1 MASTCACPLTPSRK
15 PRAAPPLHV
24 SLLGRICA
32 PELTSRT
39 LLWRVQVLV
48 EVTRDADA
56 ATTVLAT
63 SLRQLLELA
72 VESSLQAS
80 QQQLCLVQTLGNLA
94 RLGAAAA
101 GALMAGGA
109 SGCLITVLGQHGDGG
124 VGSGEG
130 TGDSILAVWGAA
142 LEVRHKHA
150 HAWRCVA
157 RPHAAYLNA
166 DLNAYC
172 MFVICC
178 TFVVCIRTSIRI
190 HATWYLYI
198 CDMYARMGCMVC
210 IGVAS
215 ARTGTRMPV

>member
-1 MASTCACPLTPSRK
+1 M
-15 PRAAPPLHV
+15 
-24 SLLGRICA
+24 
-32 PELTSRT
+32 
-39 LLWRVQVLV
+39 

-94 RLGAAAA
+94 RLGAAAT

-124 VGSGEG
+124 DGAGEG
-130 TGDSILAVWGAA
+130 RGDSIPAVRGAA

-150 HAWRCVA
+150 HAWAC
-157 RPHAAYLNA
+157 AAWPNA
-166 DLNAYC
+166 A
-172 MFVICC
+172 
-178 TFVVCIRTSIRI
+178 
-190 HATWYLYI
+190 
-198 CDMYARMGCMVC
+198 
-210 IGVAS
+210 
-215 ARTGTRMPV
+215 

>member
-1 MASTCACPLTPSRK
+1 M
-15 PRAAPPLHV
+15 
-24 SLLGRICA
+24 
-32 PELTSRT
+32 
-39 LLWRVQVLV
+39 
-48 EVTRDADA
+48 EVTRDVDA

-94 RLGAAAA
+94 CLGAAAT

-109 SGCLITVLGQHGDGG
+109 SACLITVLGQHGDGG
-124 VGSGEG
+124 GGSGEG
-130 TGDSILAVWGAA
+130 RGDSMLAVWGAA

-150 HAWRCVA
+150 HAWSCVA
-157 RPHAAYLNA
+157 RPYAAY
-166 DLNAYC
+166 LNAYC

-178 TFVVCIRTSIRI
+178 TFVVCIRTCIRI
-190 HATWYLYI
+190 HAMWYLYL
-198 CDMYARMGCMVC
+198 CDMYVCMGCMVC

>member
-1 MASTCACPLTPSRK
+1 MRVPVDAIKQAP
-15 PRAAPPLHV
+15 AAPPLHV

-39 LLWRVQVLV
+39 LLWRVQVLE

-109 SGCLITVLGQHGDGG
+109 SACLITVLGQHGDGG
-124 VGSGEG
+124 VVPGRARG
-130 TGDSILAVWGAA
+130 TAS
-142 LEVRHKHA
+142 
-150 HAWRCVA
+150 WRCGA
-157 RPHAAYLNA
+157 RRWRL
-166 DLNAYC
+166 D
-172 MFVICC
+172 
-178 TFVVCIRTSIRI
+178 
-190 HATWYLYI
+190 
-198 CDMYARMGCMVC
+198 
-210 IGVAS
+210 AS
-215 ARTGTRMPV
+215 TRMHGDVWRGPTLHI